1 MSTDQNSLFGAA
13 GSHEPLASRMRP
25 RTIDEYIGQD
35 HIMGPGRLLRR
46 AIQADQ
52 LSSVIFSGPPGTGK
66 TTLARVIANCTR
78 SDFIS
83 LNAVLSGVADIR
95 EAIEKAKRQKEL
107 YGRRSI
113 LFVDEVHRWNKAQQ
127 DALLPW
133 VENGTFIL
141 IGATT
146 ENPYFEVNAALVSRS
161 RVFQLVPLNGDDLRA
176 IVRQAL
182 SDPLRGYGRWRVGI
196 EPKALDHLVHTAS
209 GDARSLLNAIELA
222 VETTPSCWPPADGV
236 AINVTLEVAEDSIQ
250 QKALLYDREGDY
262 HFDSI
267 SAFIKSIRGSDPD
280 AALYWMAR
288 MVRSGESPRFILRR
302 MLISAAEDIGLAD
315 PDALV
320 QVQAAAAAF
329 DRVGMPEGQFFL
341 SQAALY
347 LAIAPKSNSTLGYF
361 EALKTVEEH
370 AAGEVPNHLKDAN
383 RDKKGFGHG
392 EGYQY
397 PHAFR
402 DHWVAQNYLPVDLRG
417 KLFYNPGEL
426 GHEGALRAVVLQR
439 RETQLVEAKD
449 EESVENLTFSPRDR
463 QLDHFVHRAGSGL
476 DPWLVEIRN
485 LAFSALGLARHDRLA
500 IIGEEAAYWVP
511 EALRQAAEGLTYS
524 LMPTPAVDRQLGQ
537 LTIAGIAER
546 CRVLDWENIRGAF
559 ADGPPERL
567 AGFNLLL
574 RLSEPFRSALLSLL
588 AAEAVPGA
596 RLVLL
601 EQMPSAAP
609 RPSALLPAGAV
620 DEGLMGLVLEA
631 ETAVYSQ
638 LADQDMLSAALG
650 PDTGW
655 QLELSRQAVVKRRRL
670 ADRRLLDS
678 WFVPQRAGSYGA
690 VLQERLGPQD
700 FGRWKDTVESK
711 LGGSIID
718 WPVALAVIEA
728 KKQA

>member
-1 MSTDQNSLFGAA
+1 MSPDQNSLFGSA

-95 EAIEKAKRQKEL
+95 EAIEKAKGQKEL
-107 YGRRSI
+107 YDRRSI

-161 RVFQLVPLNGDDLRA
+161 RVFQLVPLDGGALRA

-182 SDPLRGYGRWRVGI
+182 ADPLRGYGRWKVDI

-222 VETTPSCWPPADGV
+222 VETTPERWPPVDGDV
-236 AINVTLEVAEDSIQ
+236 ITVTLEVAEDSIQ

-280 AALYWMAR
+280 AALYWLAR
-288 MVRSGESPRFILRR
+288 MVRSGESPRFVLRR
-302 MLISAAEDIGLAD
+302 MLISASEDIGLAD
-315 PDALV
+315 PEALV

-347 LAIAPKSNSTLGYF
+347 LATAPKSNSTLGYF

-370 AAGEVPNHLKDAN
+370 AAGDVPNHLKDAS

-402 DHWVAQNYLPVDLRG
+402 DHWVAQNYLPAELRG
-417 KLFYNPGEL
+417 KLFYTPGEL
-426 GHEGALRAVVLQR
+426 GHEGALRDVILLR
-439 RETQLVEAKD
+439 RETQLAEAKD
-449 EESVENLTFSPRDR
+449 EESAETLTYSPGDR
-463 QLDHFVHRAGSGL
+463 QLSHFVRRAESGL
-476 DPWLVEIRN
+476 DPWLVEIRK
-485 LAFSALGLARHDRLA
+485 LAFAALGAARHERLA
-500 IIGEEAAYWVP
+500 IIGDEAAYWVP

-524 LMPTPAVDRQLGQ
+524 LVPAPAVNRQLEQ
-537 LTIAGIAER
+537 LGLAGIAER
-546 CRVLDWENIRGAF
+546 CRVLDWENCRGAF
-559 ADGPPERL
+559 TDGPPERL
-567 AGFNLLL
+567 AGFNILL
-574 RLSEPFRSALLSLL
+574 RLVEPFRSALLEGI
-588 AAEAVPGA
+588 AAESAPGA

-601 EQMPSAAP
+601 EQLPAAAP
-609 RPSALLPAGAV
+609 RPSSLLPPDSPDGELLARV
-620 DEGLMGLVLEA
+620 REA
-631 ETAVYSQ
+631 EAEVYGN
-638 LADQDMLSAALG
+638 LADQKRLAAALE
-650 PDTGW
+650 PESGW
-655 QLELSRQAVVKRRRL
+655 LLEGSRQTVVRRRRL
-670 ADRRLLDS
+670 VDRRLLDS
-678 WFVPQRAGSYGA
+678 WLVPQKTGGYGN
-690 VLQERLGPQD
+690 VLQERLGHRD
-700 FGRWKDTVESK
+700 FGHWKDIVEGK
-711 LGGSIID
+711 LGGATID
-718 WPVALAVIEA
+718 WPVTVAIFEA
-728 KKQA
+728 TKKD